1 MKDENNTKLK
11 RYFKEIENWSTLFQ
25 NNVLLLTSPS
35 FSIFKLNIVS
45 TPRSIF
51 VYSEIDENNTHRK
64 TIIAMTLFLKYTY
77 SKWSANISYK

>member
-64 TIIAMTLFLKYTY
+64 TIIA
-77 SKWSANISYK
+77 